1 MNAKDAIRIA
11 LKTNH
16 EILKMFLSDLS
27 DADLLVRPV
36 PGANHIAWQ
45 LGHLV
50 STEGRFQTM
59 VPGGT
64 PVELPA
70 GFDKQHNKETAAA
83 DAPAGR
89 SETRLRNDSCAASP
103 SPCSSPACRSAGR
116 RRGNRP
122 IGTMHRPCRS
132 NCRTSCSRRWK

>member
-1 MNAKDAIRIA
+1 MNAKDAIKHS
-11 LKTNH
+11 LKSTQNML
-16 EILKMFLSDLS
+16 EMYLSDLS

-50 STEGRFQTM
+50 SSEARFQTT

-70 GFDKQHNKETAAA
+70 GFDKQHTKETAAA
-83 DAPAGR
+83 DSPTGFR
-89 SETRLRNDSCAASP
+89 TKPEYLDLYDRVRGKTLAAL
-103 SPCSSPACRSAGR
+103 
-116 RRGNRP
+116 
-122 IGTMHRPCRS
+122 
-132 NCRTSCSRRWK
+132 